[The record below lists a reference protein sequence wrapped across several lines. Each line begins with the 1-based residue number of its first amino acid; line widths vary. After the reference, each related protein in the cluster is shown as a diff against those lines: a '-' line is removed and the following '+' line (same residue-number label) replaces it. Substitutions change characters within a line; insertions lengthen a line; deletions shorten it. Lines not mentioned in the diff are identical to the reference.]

1 VVQVLFI
8 PHVPDEKIVMS
19 VNGVILDKDNKT
31 PPEQILALAMKE
43 RHKGQV
49 ARPRFGHWHI
59 DSEVE
64 RTIIRLNDEVC
75 SFERATEREYT
86 ILLIPHDSL
95 EQLMMSQSG
104 KPLPPDFDMEPEEI
118 LSMAMNKRRGG

>member
-1 VVQVLFI
+1 MKESLCRSTAFLA
-8 PHVPDEKIVMS
+8 
-19 VNGVILDKDNKT
+19 NDNST
-31 PPEQILALAMKE
+31 PAEQILALAMKA
-43 RHKGQV
+43 RRKGETTP
-49 ARPRFGHWHI
+49 PRFGSWHI

-75 SFERATEREYT
+75 SFERSTGREYT

-95 EQLMMSQSG
+95 EQVMMSQNG

-118 LSMAMNKRRGG
+118 LSIAMSQRRGG